1 MPLQRGF
8 SYFTVLL
15 IVAILSGGL
24 ALTGEVWSTAAQRE
38 KEVEL
43 MHIGQQYRKAI
54 ERYYLNG
61 PKQYPRA
68 LADLVKDPRKAATER
83 HLRQI
88 YPDPIT
94 GSAEWGIVKAPDGG
108 VMGVHSLSDKEPL
121 KRSGFRVRDAGF
133 ENAKTYADWRF
144 IYAPQTAPATK
155 PGAKPVPESPGGPGL
170 PATSGATGPV
180 PAAPSP
186 TPAVPPRA
194 TK

>member
-1 MPLQRGF
+1 MRAQYCRQRGF

-15 IVAILSGGL
+15 VIAILSGGL

-38 KEVEL
+38 KEIEL
-43 MHIGQQYRKAI
+43 LHIGQQYRRAI

-68 LADLVKDPRKAATER
+68 LADLIKDPRKPAPER
-83 HLRQI
+83 YLRQL
-88 YPDPIT
+88 YPDPVT

-121 KRSGFRVRDAGF
+121 KRVGFRVRDAAF

-144 IYAPQTAPATK
+144 LYAPQAAPAAK
-155 PGAKPVPESPGGPGL
+155 PGAKPLPGTQ
-170 PATSGATGPV
+170 PASGAATPS
-180 PAAPSP
+180 PASQPSAPTVP
-186 TPAVPPRA
+186 TPAG
-194 TK
+194 K